1 MCTLLAFGSS
11 GHHTSCYVP
20 QLVLC
25 FYGLMWL
32 EHFQSYASLHAF
44 LSLVMFS
51 TGTWKRFLQS
61 PPSVSGWQKDLLV
74 WMESSQH
81 GRNHCFL
88 FACLLFCLIVKAF
101 MQFSSRW
108 DQCTWKSTYALQPVF
123 QKFPQCCLWNSA
135 NVRLVKDVPLSSGS
149 LRWDLAFL
157 FGFIACMLNTLR
169 VLAGHSWK
177 ALAPEKGQ

>member
-1 MCTLLAFGSS
+1 MCTIWVLHYLPHPWCVNIFVYMCTLLAFGSS

-81 GRNHCFL
+81 GRNHCFFVCL
-88 FACLLFCLIVKAF
+88 FVILFTCESVHAV
-101 MQFSSRW
+101 QFKMGSMHLEKHICTATRISEVSPMLPLK
-108 DQCTWKSTYALQPVF
+108 QC
-123 QKFPQCCLWNSA
+123 
-135 NVRLVKDVPLSSGS
+135 
-149 LRWDLAFL
+149 
-157 FGFIACMLNTLR
+157 
-169 VLAGHSWK
+169 
-177 ALAPEKGQ
+177 